1 MEIRPTF
8 WGILSLLAI
17 SVIGLIITGS
27 EAGGI
32 FTRLIFLCVFLIVI
46 AWLWSLWSV
55 RSIQLRRG
63 ARGVRQQ
70 MGQIFEERF
79 EVVNNSAFLRPWVA
93 VRDGSNL
100 PGSGGSRILSWIG
113 KHELRNYS
121 AYTLLTQ
128 RGQFHLGPTY
138 IYSGD
143 PFGLFKY
150 TRSFKGS
157 QSLLVMPLIFDIQ
170 SFPFPPGL
178 LPGGKAKRQRTP
190 DITPHAAGV
199 REYAP
204 GDSLNRIHWPTS
216 MRKDHLMVK
225 EFEEDPRAD
234 VWIFLDAE
242 AAANLNLPYTRVP
255 PKVDQFWMWQR
266 KVKVSLPPDTF
277 EYGVSIAASVSRFFM
292 SQGQSVGFVCA
303 GDRLIN
309 LPAERGER
317 QMSKVLETLAF
328 LENNG
333 KLPLYGLVQS
343 SFTQLPRGS
352 TVVLITSSTDESVV
366 GAVDALIY
374 RDMRPVV
381 VLIDP
386 ESFGGEESIEPVYLG
401 IQIRKVP
408 VARVRNKDELQLVLE
423 QGFLRL

>member
-8 WGILSLLAI
+8 WGILALLGI
-17 SVIGLIITGS
+17 SIVGLIITGS
-27 EAGGI
+27 EAGGV
-32 FTRLIFLCVFLIVI
+32 FTRLIILCVFLIVI
-46 AWLWSLWSV
+46 GWLWSLLSV

-63 ARGVRQQ
+63 ARGLRQQ
-70 MGQIFEERF
+70 MGQVFEERF
-79 EVVNNSAFLRPWVA
+79 EVVNDFIFVRPWIA
-93 VRDGSNL
+93 VRDGSLL

-128 RGQFHLGPTY
+128 RGQFQLGPTY
-138 IYSGD
+138 VYSGD
-143 PFGLFKY
+143 PFGLFTY
-150 TRSFKGS
+150 TRSFKGH
-157 QSLLVMPLIFDIQ
+157 QSLLVLPLIFNLQ
-170 SFPFPPGL
+170 HFPFPPGL

-216 MRKDHLMVK
+216 IRKDHLMVK

-242 AAANLNLPYTRVP
+242 AAANRHLPYNRIP

-266 KVKVSLPPDTF
+266 KVKVTLPPDTF
-277 EYGVSIAASVSRFFM
+277 EYGVSIAASVARFFM
-292 SQGQSVGFVCA
+292 SQGQSIGFVCA
-303 GDRLIN
+303 GDRVIN
-309 LPAERGER
+309 MPAEHGER
-317 QMSKVLETLAF
+317 QMSKILETLAF
-328 LENNG
+328 LNSNG
-333 KLPLYGLVQS
+333 KLPIYGLVQGA
-343 SFTQLPRGS
+343 FTQLPRGS
-352 TVVLITSSTDESVV
+352 TVVLVTSSADESVI

-381 VLIDP
+381 VLVDP

-401 IQIRKVP
+401 IQIRRVP
-408 VARVRNKDELQLVLE
+408 VVRVHNNDDLQLALE
-423 QGFLRL
+423 NGFTYI